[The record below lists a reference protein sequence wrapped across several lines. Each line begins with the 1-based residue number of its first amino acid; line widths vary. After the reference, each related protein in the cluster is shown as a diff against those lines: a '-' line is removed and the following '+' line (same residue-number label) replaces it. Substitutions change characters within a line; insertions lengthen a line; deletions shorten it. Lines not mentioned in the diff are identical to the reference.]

1 MLKKESIQKSFSEF
15 TINFDFER
23 FYTFKVRV
31 LCHFL
36 MWLLFT
42 GLMLSSYYYGYK
54 FTFLSAFF
62 FSLRLIIC
70 NIVVFYILFYLVIP
84 FTLYQR
90 RFVIFILSIII
101 CIQLWLFINHYFF
114 VILYESDSRIK
125 DNVLY
130 TLLKDNYSRTILEII
145 SPKNILAHGI
155 EVILAISPFLF
166 IKITFDL
173 NRMYSRLI
181 ITNRKND
188 NLQFQ
193 NILIEKQFLQ
203 TQLNPHFLFNTLN
216 NLYGLVIKK
225 DNIAPALILKLS
237 EIMRYT
243 LYDINVETI
252 NIENEIEFIENYFDM
267 EKLRYPNDYNVNL
280 IIKNNSTGLKIPPLL
295 FFTFI
300 ENAFKYG
307 LKTDNPWLNVFIEI
321 QENKVHFSVKND
333 HKSTINSEQIHY
345 GGIGIKNIKK
355 RLNLLYPN
363 KHKLEIL
370 DEERNFS
377 VELKLEL

>member
-1 MLKKESIQKSFSEF
+1 
-15 TINFDFER
+15 
-23 FYTFKVRV
+23 
-31 LCHFL
+31 
-36 MWLLFT
+36 
-42 GLMLSSYYYGYK
+42 
-54 FTFLSAFF
+54 
-62 FSLRLIIC
+62 
-70 NIVVFYILFYLVIP
+70 
-84 FTLYQR
+84 
-90 RFVIFILSIII
+90 
-101 CIQLWLFINHYFF
+101 
-114 VILYESDSRIK
+114 
-125 DNVLY
+125 
-130 TLLKDNYSRTILEII
+130 LKDNYSRTILEII